1 MKGLRYLVAVAAVAF
16 TMPAQAAVG
25 DPEVVLYRAAG
36 VLDDNSGF
44 ASAFY
49 CTPFSG
55 VSENIRIVVRGQNGA
70 LLANVATT
78 ISHLNTGTWAT
89 RDIQLYS
96 TDVNLATGPINIG
109 TVAIAATSTSVT
121 CTAVQVQFAT
131 SGPITVPLHMT
142 RFNPLAGTQE

>member
-1 MKGLRYLVAVAAVAF
+1 MKSLRYLTAVAAVAF
-16 TMPAQAAVG
+16 AMPAQAAVG

-36 VLDDNSGF
+36 VLDDNTGF
-44 ASAFY
+44 ASAFS

-55 VSENIRIVVRGQNGA
+55 VSENIRIVVRAQNGA

-89 RDIQLYS
+89 RDIQLYT
-96 TDVNLATGPINIG
+96 TDINLNTGPINIG

-121 CTAVQVQFAT
+121 CNSVQVQFAT
-131 SGPITVPLHMT
+131 NAPITVPLHMI
-142 RFNPLAGTQE
+142 RFSPLANTAE